1 MNFTELLQ
9 QKNFYIGRVIEF
21 MDDIADHENYAEAKM
36 RAVIKAIEKHNTDT
50 VDVWFEFASFDE
62 HNKQFEV
69 ANFNNWNGGEPIT
82 AREAGYY
89 KEEGSYCF
97 YTGDNALVEDNFVV
111 ISDMGELAL
120 LKDEFA
126 KSGEFSY
133 LNWLE
138 GIALKALKG

>member
-21 MDDIADHENYAEAKM
+21 MDDIADHESFAEAKM
-36 RAVIKAIEKHNTDT
+36 RAVIKAIEAKHDDG
-50 VDVWFEFASFDE
+50 VVVRFDFASFDE

-69 ANFNNWNGGEPIT
+69 ANFNNRHGGEPIT

-97 YTGDNALVEDNFVV
+97 YTGDNPLVEDNFVV

-126 KSGEFSY
+126 KSGESSY

-138 GIALKALKG
+138 GIALKTLKG